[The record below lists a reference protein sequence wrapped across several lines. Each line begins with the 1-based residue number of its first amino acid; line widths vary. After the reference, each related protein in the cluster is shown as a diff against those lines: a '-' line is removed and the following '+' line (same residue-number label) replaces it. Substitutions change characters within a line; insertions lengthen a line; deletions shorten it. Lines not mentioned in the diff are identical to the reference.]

1 MWTNFSNFSPGGP
14 LTVMPGGPRR
24 PRSPFISSYLISSLP
39 IWEDADNYDDGGD
52 DGGAGM
58 EKFRG
63 MQLSKRSIACKG
75 FFGPKKMSEG

>member
-1 MWTNFSNFSPGGP
+1 
-14 LTVMPGGPRR
+14 MPGGPRR

-39 IWEDADNYDDGGD
+39 IWEDADNDDDDGDADNDD

-63 MQLSKRSIACKG
+63 MQLSKTSIACKG
-75 FFGPKKMSEG
+75 FFGPKQMSEG

>member
-1 MWTNFSNFSPGGP
+1 
-14 LTVMPGGPRR
+14 MPGGPRR

-39 IWEDADNYDDGGD
+39 IWEDADNDDDGVDDGDDDSGDD